1 MPGMLYHLSFAQQVY
16 SKLSPILPLDKINFM
31 AGNLIPDLAE
41 ADKQKTH
48 YRKKASNGI
57 LWVPDLEQV
66 RKELYFPND
75 SIKFGMYSHLY
86 LDYYFFEKFLI
97 PSFLWDKENG
107 KVIHSKNKKE
117 WNLKD
122 FFSRAGL
129 YRGYGEINYLMIENH
144 HVSLES
150 VKEIPKILPNTG
162 IPLFDKRVEKT
173 WKEELE
179 DYLSK
184 KIEYTG
190 EILDYPSFWDFLKE
204 TVKQFVED
212 VLKN

>member
-1 MPGMLYHLSFAQQVY
+1 MPGILYHLSFAQQVY
-16 SKLSPILPLDKINFM
+16 SKLSPIFPLDKINFM
-31 AGNLIPDLAE
+31 AGNLIPDLAK

-48 YRKKASNGI
+48 YRKKSSNGI

-107 KVIHSKNKKE
+107 KVINPKIKKE
-117 WNLKD
+117 WDFKD
-122 FFSRAGL
+122 FFSNDGL

-144 HVSLES
+144 HVSLKS
-150 VKEIPKILPNTG
+150 VEEIPEILPNTG
-162 IPLFDKRVEKT
+162 ITLFDKRVEKT

-179 DYLSK
+179 DYLSR

-190 EILDYPSFWDFLKE
+190 EILDYPSFLNFLKE
-204 TVKQFVED
+204 TVKQFTEE